1 MAWEQNLLS
10 NSQRIGSIE
19 LLTSKSPRYTLVYT
33 CEFSARPRFTA
44 REESITVSR
53 ARHLAVPPN
62 GFQTG
67 ERALTIL
74 RFYELAIISMIA
86 LAAHHASAQEYP
98 TRAIRIVTPG
108 VGGSADF
115 SSRLIGQAISGPLGQ
130 QIIIHN
136 RPTGPIPGEIVSK
149 AAPDGYTLLL
159 AGGSF
164 FIGPLIQK
172 TPYDP
177 IMDFVAISLTA
188 TQPNVLVVHPS
199 MPVKSVKELIVI
211 AKARPGSMNYSMAGI
226 GSSGHLAAE
235 LFKYLAKVD
244 VVQVNYR
251 GAGAALNDLLAGQVH
266 MTFATAAPVVPLMKS
281 ARLKALAVFSAKPSV
296 LFPGLPTV
304 ASSGLP
310 GYETV
315 SNLRLCLPRKDS

>member
-1 MAWEQNLLS
+1 
-10 NSQRIGSIE
+10 
-19 LLTSKSPRYTLVYT
+19 
-33 CEFSARPRFTA
+33 
-44 REESITVSR
+44 
-53 ARHLAVPPN
+53 
-62 GFQTG
+62 
-67 ERALTIL
+67 LTIL

-98 TRAIRIVTPG
+98 IRAIRIVTPG

-130 QIIIHN
+130 QIIIDN

-164 FIGPLIQK
+164 FIGPLVQK

-177 IMDFVAISLTA
+177 ITDFVAISLTA

-199 MPVKSVKELIVI
+199 MPVNSVKELIVL

-235 LFKYLAKVD
+235 LFKYMAKVD
-244 VVQVNYR
+244 VAQINYK
-251 GAGAALNDLLAGQVH
+251 GAGAALTDLLAGQVH
-266 MTFATAAPVVPLMKS
+266 MTFATAASVVPLMKS
-281 ARLKALAVFSAKPSV
+281 GRLKALAVTSAKPSV

-315 SNLRLCLPRKDS
+315 SNLGLLAPARTPEAIIARLNMEVVRAMKLPDIKEKLMNAGTEAVGSTPAEFEATMKSEMSRMGKIIKSAGIGTGAI